1 MDSKNELFEVEFTDK
16 CIEDME
22 EIYEYIANNLKENN
36 SAKRLMTEVMD
47 KVLNLKNTPELYMKI
62 GKKDKLK
69 REYYRMVVKNYIIL
83 YTVDFDNKKVYI
95 SQMIYGKRNYLK
107 QKRITGGS
115 KMYDVIVIGSGPAG
129 ITAAIYSKRRNL
141 SILVISKGNGTLQK
155 AEKIDNYYGFENG
168 ISGKELYVNGIKQ
181 AKNLGIDF
189 IEDEVIN
196 IEYINQFT
204 IETVNSKYEAK
215 AVILATGVS
224 RNVPNIKGIKE
235 FEGKGVSYCAV
246 CDSFFYKGKDV
257 AVLGDG
263 NYAIHEFETLKPIAS
278 SVTILTNGNT
288 MVENRDS
295 SIEVNSKKIR
305 EFRGDT
311 KLEKVEFEDNTIQNL
326 NGVFIAM
333 GTASSS
339 DLARKIGARIE
350 NNNIVVNENME
361 TTVPGLFAC
370 GDCTGG
376 LLQIS
381 KAVYEGAKAG
391 LAVLK

>member
-1 MDSKNELFEVEFTDK
+1 
-16 CIEDME
+16 
-22 EIYEYIANNLKENN
+22 
-36 SAKRLMTEVMD
+36 
-47 KVLNLKNTPELYMKI
+47 
-62 GKKDKLK
+62 
-69 REYYRMVVKNYIIL
+69 
-83 YTVDFDNKKVYI
+83 
-95 SQMIYGKRNYLK
+95 
-107 QKRITGGS
+107 
-115 KMYDVIVIGSGPAG
+115 MYDVIVIGSGPAG
-129 ITAAIYSKRRNL
+129 ITAAIYAKRRNL
-141 SILVISKGNGTLQK
+141 SILVISKGNGALQK

-168 ISGKELYVNGIKQ
+168 ISGKELYENGIKQ

-189 IEDEVIN
+189 IEDEIIN

-204 IETVNSKYEAK
+204 VETVNSKYEAK

-263 NYAIHEFETLKPIAS
+263 NYAIHEFETLKPVAS
-278 SVTILTNGNT
+278 SVTILTNGNN

-311 KLEKVEFEDNTIQNL
+311 KLEEVEFEDNTIQNL

-350 NNNIVVNENME
+350 NNNIIVNENME

-381 KAVYEGAKAG
+381 KAVYEGAKAA
-391 LAVLK
+391 LHIIANNKL

>member
-1 MDSKNELFEVEFTDK
+1 
-16 CIEDME
+16 
-22 EIYEYIANNLKENN
+22 
-36 SAKRLMTEVMD
+36 
-47 KVLNLKNTPELYMKI
+47 
-62 GKKDKLK
+62 
-69 REYYRMVVKNYIIL
+69 
-83 YTVDFDNKKVYI
+83 
-95 SQMIYGKRNYLK
+95 
-107 QKRITGGS
+107 
-115 KMYDVIVIGSGPAG
+115 MYDVIVIGSGPAG
-129 ITAAIYSKRRNL
+129 ITAAIYAKRRNL

-224 RNVPNIKGIKE
+224 RKVPNIKGIKE

-311 KLEKVEFEDNTIQNL
+311 KLEEVEFEDNTIQNL

-361 TTVPGLFAC
+361 TTVPSLFAC

>member
-1 MDSKNELFEVEFTDK
+1 
-16 CIEDME
+16 
-22 EIYEYIANNLKENN
+22 
-36 SAKRLMTEVMD
+36 
-47 KVLNLKNTPELYMKI
+47 
-62 GKKDKLK
+62 
-69 REYYRMVVKNYIIL
+69 
-83 YTVDFDNKKVYI
+83 
-95 SQMIYGKRNYLK
+95 
-107 QKRITGGS
+107 
-115 KMYDVIVIGSGPAG
+115 MYDVIVIGSGPAG
-129 ITAAIYSKRRNL
+129 ITAAIYAKRRNI
-141 SILVISKGNGTLQK
+141 STLVISKGSGALQK
-155 AEKIDNYYGFENG
+155 AEKIDNYYGFVNG
-168 ISGKELYVNGIKQ
+168 ISGKELYKNGIEQ

-196 IEYINQFT
+196 IECIDQFT
-204 IETVNSKYEAK
+204 VETVNSKYEAK
-215 AVILATGVS
+215 AVILATGAS

-263 NYAIHEFETLKPIAS
+263 NYAIHELETLKPVAS

-311 KLEKVEFEDNTIQNL
+311 KLEEVEFEDNTIQNL

-350 NNNIVVNENME
+350 NNNIIVNENME

-391 LAVLK
+391 LAVLKNN

>member
-1 MDSKNELFEVEFTDK
+1 
-16 CIEDME
+16 
-22 EIYEYIANNLKENN
+22 
-36 SAKRLMTEVMD
+36 
-47 KVLNLKNTPELYMKI
+47 
-62 GKKDKLK
+62 
-69 REYYRMVVKNYIIL
+69 
-83 YTVDFDNKKVYI
+83 
-95 SQMIYGKRNYLK
+95 
-107 QKRITGGS
+107 
-115 KMYDVIVIGSGPAG
+115 MYDVIVIGSGPAG

-141 SILVISKGNGTLQK
+141 SILVISKGNGALQK

-168 ISGKELYVNGIKQ
+168 ISGKDLYENGIKQ

-196 IEYINQFT
+196 IEYINYFNV
-204 IETVNSKYEAK
+204 ETVNSKYESK
-215 AVILATGVS
+215 SVILATGAS

-263 NYAIHEFETLKPIAS
+263 NYAIHEFETLKPVAS
-278 SVTILTNGNT
+278 SVIILTNGND
-288 MVENRDS
+288 MIENRDS
-295 SIEVNSKKIR
+295 SIEVNNKKIR
-305 EFRGDT
+305 EFRGNT
-311 KLEKVEFEDNTIQNL
+311 KLEEVEFEDNTTQNL
-326 NGVFIAM
+326 NGIFVAM
-333 GTASSS
+333 GTASSC

-350 NNNIVVNENME
+350 NNNIIVNENME

-381 KAVYEGAKAG
+381 KAVYDGTKAG
-391 LAVLK
+391 LAVLKNN

>member
-1 MDSKNELFEVEFTDK
+1 
-16 CIEDME
+16 
-22 EIYEYIANNLKENN
+22 
-36 SAKRLMTEVMD
+36 
-47 KVLNLKNTPELYMKI
+47 
-62 GKKDKLK
+62 
-69 REYYRMVVKNYIIL
+69 
-83 YTVDFDNKKVYI
+83 
-95 SQMIYGKRNYLK
+95 
-107 QKRITGGS
+107 
-115 KMYDVIVIGSGPAG
+115 MYDVIVIGSGPAG
-129 ITAAIYSKRRNL
+129 ITAAIYAKRRNL
-141 SILVISKGNGTLQK
+141 SILVISNGMGALQK

-168 ISGKELYVNGIKQ
+168 VSGKKLYENGIKQ

-224 RNVPNIKGIKE
+224 RNIPNIKGIKE

-263 NYAIHEFETLKPIAS
+263 NYAIHEFETLKPVAS

-311 KLEKVEFEDNTIQNL
+311 KLEEVEFEDNTIQNL

-350 NNNIVVNENME
+350 NNNIIVNENME

>member
-1 MDSKNELFEVEFTDK
+1 
-16 CIEDME
+16 
-22 EIYEYIANNLKENN
+22 
-36 SAKRLMTEVMD
+36 
-47 KVLNLKNTPELYMKI
+47 
-62 GKKDKLK
+62 
-69 REYYRMVVKNYIIL
+69 
-83 YTVDFDNKKVYI
+83 
-95 SQMIYGKRNYLK
+95 
-107 QKRITGGS
+107 
-115 KMYDVIVIGSGPAG
+115 MYDAIIIGSGPAG
-129 ITAAIYSKRRNL
+129 ITAAIYAKRRNL
-141 SILVISKGNGTLQK
+141 SILVISKGNGALQK
-155 AEKIDNYYGFENG
+155 AEKIDNYYGFEDG
-168 ISGKELYVNGIKQ
+168 ISGKALYENGIKQ

-235 FEGKGVSYCAV
+235 FEGKGVSYCAL

-257 AVLGDG
+257 AVLGNG
-263 NYAIHEFETLKPIAS
+263 NYAIHEFETLKPVVNSA
-278 SVTILTNGNT
+278 TIFTNGDT

-311 KLEKVEFEDNTIQNL
+311 KLKKVEFEDNTTQNL
-326 NGVFIAM
+326 SGVFIAM
-333 GTASSS
+333 GVASSC

-350 NNNIVVNENME
+350 NNNIIVNENME
-361 TTVPGLFAC
+361 TTVPGLLAC

-391 LAVLK
+391 LAVLKNR

>member
-1 MDSKNELFEVEFTDK
+1 
-16 CIEDME
+16 
-22 EIYEYIANNLKENN
+22 
-36 SAKRLMTEVMD
+36 
-47 KVLNLKNTPELYMKI
+47 
-62 GKKDKLK
+62 
-69 REYYRMVVKNYIIL
+69 
-83 YTVDFDNKKVYI
+83 
-95 SQMIYGKRNYLK
+95 
-107 QKRITGGS
+107 
-115 KMYDVIVIGSGPAG
+115 MYDVIVIGSGPAG
-129 ITAAIYSKRRNL
+129 ITAAIYAKRRNL
-141 SILVISKGNGTLQK
+141 SILVISKGIGALQK
-155 AEKIDNYYGFENG
+155 TEKIDNYYGFESG
-168 ISGKELYVNGIKQ
+168 ISGKELYENGVKQ

-278 SVTILTNGNT
+278 SVTILTNGNA
-288 MVENRDS
+288 MVENRNS
-295 SIEVNSKKIR
+295 SIEVNNKKIR

-311 KLEKVEFEDNTIQNL
+311 KLEEVEFEDNTIQNL

-350 NNNIVVNENME
+350 NNNIIVNENME

-391 LAVLK
+391 LAVLKNN

>member
-1 MDSKNELFEVEFTDK
+1 
-16 CIEDME
+16 
-22 EIYEYIANNLKENN
+22 
-36 SAKRLMTEVMD
+36 
-47 KVLNLKNTPELYMKI
+47 
-62 GKKDKLK
+62 
-69 REYYRMVVKNYIIL
+69 
-83 YTVDFDNKKVYI
+83 
-95 SQMIYGKRNYLK
+95 
-107 QKRITGGS
+107 
-115 KMYDVIVIGSGPAG
+115 MYDVIVIGSGPAG

-305 EFRGDT
+305 EFRGNT
-311 KLEKVEFEDNTIQNL
+311 KLEEVEFEDNTIQNL

-350 NNNIVVNENME
+350 NNNIIVNENME

>member
-1 MDSKNELFEVEFTDK
+1 
-16 CIEDME
+16 
-22 EIYEYIANNLKENN
+22 
-36 SAKRLMTEVMD
+36 
-47 KVLNLKNTPELYMKI
+47 
-62 GKKDKLK
+62 
-69 REYYRMVVKNYIIL
+69 
-83 YTVDFDNKKVYI
+83 
-95 SQMIYGKRNYLK
+95 
-107 QKRITGGS
+107 
-115 KMYDVIVIGSGPAG
+115 MYDVIVIGSGPAG
-129 ITAAIYSKRRNL
+129 ITAAIYAKRRKL
-141 SILVISKGNGTLQK
+141 SILVISKGNGALQK
-155 AEKIDNYYGFENG
+155 TEKIDNYYGFENG
-168 ISGKELYVNGIKQ
+168 ISGEELYENGIKQ

-196 IEYINQFT
+196 IKYINQFT
-204 IETVNSKYEAK
+204 VETVNSKYEAK

-235 FEGKGVSYCAV
+235 FEGKGVSYCAI
-246 CDSFFYKGKDV
+246 CDSFFYKDKDV

-263 NYAIHEFETLKPIAS
+263 NYAIHEFETLKPVAS

-311 KLEKVEFEDNTIQNL
+311 KLEEVEFEDNTIQSL

-350 NNNIVVNENME
+350 NNNIIVNENME

>member
-1 MDSKNELFEVEFTDK
+1 
-16 CIEDME
+16 
-22 EIYEYIANNLKENN
+22 
-36 SAKRLMTEVMD
+36 
-47 KVLNLKNTPELYMKI
+47 
-62 GKKDKLK
+62 
-69 REYYRMVVKNYIIL
+69 
-83 YTVDFDNKKVYI
+83 
-95 SQMIYGKRNYLK
+95 
-107 QKRITGGS
+107 
-115 KMYDVIVIGSGPAG
+115 MYDVIVIGSGPAG
-129 ITAAIYSKRRNL
+129 ITAAIYAKRRNL
-141 SILVISKGNGTLQK
+141 SILVISKGISALQK

-168 ISGKELYVNGIKQ
+168 ISGKELYENGIKQ
-181 AKNLGIDF
+181 AKNLSIDF
-189 IEDEVIN
+189 IEDEIIN

-204 IETVNSKYEAK
+204 VETVNSKYEAK

-263 NYAIHEFETLKPIAS
+263 NYAIHEFETLKPVAS
-278 SVTILTNGNT
+278 SVTILTNGNN

-311 KLEKVEFEDNTIQNL
+311 KLEEVEFEDNTIQNL

-350 NNNIVVNENME
+350 NNNIIVNENME

-391 LAVLK
+391 LVVLK

>member
-1 MDSKNELFEVEFTDK
+1 
-16 CIEDME
+16 
-22 EIYEYIANNLKENN
+22 
-36 SAKRLMTEVMD
+36 
-47 KVLNLKNTPELYMKI
+47 
-62 GKKDKLK
+62 
-69 REYYRMVVKNYIIL
+69 
-83 YTVDFDNKKVYI
+83 
-95 SQMIYGKRNYLK
+95 
-107 QKRITGGS
+107 
-115 KMYDVIVIGSGPAG
+115 MYDVIVIGSGPAG
-129 ITAAIYSKRRNL
+129 ITAAIYAKRRNL

-189 IEDEVIN
+189 IEDEIIN

-278 SVTILTNGNT
+278 SVTILTNGNA

-295 SIEVNSKKIR
+295 SIEVNNKKIR

-311 KLEKVEFEDNTIQNL
+311 KLEKVEFEDNTIQYL

-350 NNNIVVNENME
+350 NNNIIINENME

-391 LAVLK
+391 LAVLKNN

>member
-1 MDSKNELFEVEFTDK
+1 
-16 CIEDME
+16 
-22 EIYEYIANNLKENN
+22 
-36 SAKRLMTEVMD
+36 
-47 KVLNLKNTPELYMKI
+47 
-62 GKKDKLK
+62 
-69 REYYRMVVKNYIIL
+69 
-83 YTVDFDNKKVYI
+83 
-95 SQMIYGKRNYLK
+95 
-107 QKRITGGS
+107 
-115 KMYDVIVIGSGPAG
+115 MYDVIVIGSGPAG
-129 ITAAIYSKRRNL
+129 ITAAIYAKRRNL
-141 SILVISKGNGTLQK
+141 SILVISKGISALQK
-155 AEKIDNYYGFENG
+155 AEKIDNYYGFESG
-168 ISGKELYVNGIKQ
+168 ISGKELYENGVKQ

-278 SVTILTNGNT
+278 SVTILTNGNA

-295 SIEVNSKKIR
+295 SIEVNNKKIR
-305 EFRGDT
+305 EFRGNT
-311 KLEKVEFEDNTIQNL
+311 KLEEVEFEDNTIQNL

-350 NNNIVVNENME
+350 NNNIIVNENME

-391 LAVLK
+391 LAVLKNN

>member
-1 MDSKNELFEVEFTDK
+1 
-16 CIEDME
+16 
-22 EIYEYIANNLKENN
+22 
-36 SAKRLMTEVMD
+36 
-47 KVLNLKNTPELYMKI
+47 
-62 GKKDKLK
+62 
-69 REYYRMVVKNYIIL
+69 
-83 YTVDFDNKKVYI
+83 
-95 SQMIYGKRNYLK
+95 
-107 QKRITGGS
+107 
-115 KMYDVIVIGSGPAG
+115 MYDVIVIGSGPAG
-129 ITAAIYSKRRNL
+129 ITAAIYAKRRNL

-189 IEDEVIN
+189 IEDEIIN

-278 SVTILTNGNT
+278 SVSILTNGNA

-295 SIEVNSKKIR
+295 SIEVNNKKIR

-311 KLEKVEFEDNTIQNL
+311 KLEKVEFEDNTIQYL

-350 NNNIVVNENME
+350 NNNIIVNENME

-391 LAVLK
+391 LAVLKNN

>member
-1 MDSKNELFEVEFTDK
+1 
-16 CIEDME
+16 
-22 EIYEYIANNLKENN
+22 
-36 SAKRLMTEVMD
+36 
-47 KVLNLKNTPELYMKI
+47 
-62 GKKDKLK
+62 
-69 REYYRMVVKNYIIL
+69 
-83 YTVDFDNKKVYI
+83 
-95 SQMIYGKRNYLK
+95 
-107 QKRITGGS
+107 
-115 KMYDVIVIGSGPAG
+115 MYDVIVIGSGPAG
-129 ITAAIYSKRRNL
+129 ITAAIYAKRRNL

-288 MVENRDS
+288 IVENRDS

-361 TTVPGLFAC
+361 TTVPSLFAC

>member
-1 MDSKNELFEVEFTDK
+1 
-16 CIEDME
+16 
-22 EIYEYIANNLKENN
+22 
-36 SAKRLMTEVMD
+36 
-47 KVLNLKNTPELYMKI
+47 
-62 GKKDKLK
+62 
-69 REYYRMVVKNYIIL
+69 
-83 YTVDFDNKKVYI
+83 
-95 SQMIYGKRNYLK
+95 
-107 QKRITGGS
+107 
-115 KMYDVIVIGSGPAG
+115 MYDVIVIGSGPAG
-129 ITAAIYSKRRNL
+129 ITAAIYAKRRNL
-141 SILVISKGNGTLQK
+141 SILVISKGISALQK

-189 IEDEVIN
+189 IEDEIIN

-278 SVTILTNGNT
+278 SVTILTNGNA

-295 SIEVNSKKIR
+295 SIEVNNKKIR
-305 EFRGDT
+305 EFRGNS
-311 KLEKVEFEDNTIQNL
+311 KLEEVEFEDNTIQYL

-339 DLARKIGARIE
+339 DIARKIGARIE
-350 NNNIVVNENME
+350 NNNIIVNENME

-391 LAVLK
+391 LAVLKNN

>member
-1 MDSKNELFEVEFTDK
+1 
-16 CIEDME
+16 
-22 EIYEYIANNLKENN
+22 
-36 SAKRLMTEVMD
+36 
-47 KVLNLKNTPELYMKI
+47 
-62 GKKDKLK
+62 
-69 REYYRMVVKNYIIL
+69 
-83 YTVDFDNKKVYI
+83 
-95 SQMIYGKRNYLK
+95 
-107 QKRITGGS
+107 
-115 KMYDVIVIGSGPAG
+115 MYDVIVIGSGPAG
-129 ITAAIYSKRRNL
+129 ITAAIYAKRRKL
-141 SILVISKGNGTLQK
+141 SILVISKGSGALQK
-155 AEKIDNYYGFENG
+155 TEKIDNYYGFENG
-168 ISGKELYVNGIKQ
+168 ISGEELYENGIKQ

-196 IEYINQFT
+196 IKYINQFT
-204 IETVNSKYEAK
+204 VETVNSKYEAK

-235 FEGKGVSYCAV
+235 FEGKGVSYCAI
-246 CDSFFYKGKDV
+246 CDSFFYKDKDV

-263 NYAIHEFETLKPIAS
+263 NYAIHEFETLKPVAS

-311 KLEKVEFEDNTIQNL
+311 KLEEVEFEDNTIQSL

-350 NNNIVVNENME
+350 NNNIIVNENME

-391 LAVLK
+391 LAVLKNN

>member
-1 MDSKNELFEVEFTDK
+1 
-16 CIEDME
+16 
-22 EIYEYIANNLKENN
+22 
-36 SAKRLMTEVMD
+36 
-47 KVLNLKNTPELYMKI
+47 
-62 GKKDKLK
+62 
-69 REYYRMVVKNYIIL
+69 
-83 YTVDFDNKKVYI
+83 
-95 SQMIYGKRNYLK
+95 
-107 QKRITGGS
+107 
-115 KMYDVIVIGSGPAG
+115 MYDVIVIGSGPAG

-305 EFRGDT
+305 EFRGNT
-311 KLEKVEFEDNTIQNL
+311 KLEEVEFEDNTIQNL

-350 NNNIVVNENME
+350 NNNIIVNENME

-391 LAVLK
+391 LAVLKNN

>member
-1 MDSKNELFEVEFTDK
+1 
-16 CIEDME
+16 
-22 EIYEYIANNLKENN
+22 
-36 SAKRLMTEVMD
+36 
-47 KVLNLKNTPELYMKI
+47 
-62 GKKDKLK
+62 
-69 REYYRMVVKNYIIL
+69 
-83 YTVDFDNKKVYI
+83 
-95 SQMIYGKRNYLK
+95 
-107 QKRITGGS
+107 
-115 KMYDVIVIGSGPAG
+115 MYDVIVIGSGPAG
-129 ITAAIYSKRRNL
+129 ITAAIYAKRRSL
-141 SILVISKGNGTLQK
+141 SILVMSKGMGALQK
-155 AEKIDNYYGFENG
+155 AEKIDNYYGFESG
-168 ISGKELYVNGIKQ
+168 ISGKELYENGVKQ

-263 NYAIHEFETLKPIAS
+263 NYAIHEFETLKPVAS

-311 KLEKVEFEDNTIQNL
+311 KLEEVEFEDNTIQNL

-361 TTVPGLFAC
+361 TTVPSLFAC

-391 LAVLK
+391 LAVLKNN

>member
-1 MDSKNELFEVEFTDK
+1 
-16 CIEDME
+16 
-22 EIYEYIANNLKENN
+22 
-36 SAKRLMTEVMD
+36 
-47 KVLNLKNTPELYMKI
+47 
-62 GKKDKLK
+62 
-69 REYYRMVVKNYIIL
+69 
-83 YTVDFDNKKVYI
+83 
-95 SQMIYGKRNYLK
+95 
-107 QKRITGGS
+107 
-115 KMYDVIVIGSGPAG
+115 MYDVIVIGSGPAG
-129 ITAAIYSKRRNL
+129 ITAAIYAKRRNL

-311 KLEKVEFEDNTIQNL
+311 KLEEVEFEDNTIQNL

-350 NNNIVVNENME
+350 NNNIIVNENME

-391 LAVLK
+391 LAVLKKN

>member
-1 MDSKNELFEVEFTDK
+1 
-16 CIEDME
+16 
-22 EIYEYIANNLKENN
+22 
-36 SAKRLMTEVMD
+36 
-47 KVLNLKNTPELYMKI
+47 
-62 GKKDKLK
+62 
-69 REYYRMVVKNYIIL
+69 
-83 YTVDFDNKKVYI
+83 
-95 SQMIYGKRNYLK
+95 
-107 QKRITGGS
+107 
-115 KMYDVIVIGSGPAG
+115 MYDVIVIGSGPAG
-129 ITAAIYSKRRNL
+129 ITAAIYAKRRNL
-141 SILVISKGNGTLQK
+141 SILVISKGISALQK

-189 IEDEVIN
+189 IEDEIIN

-278 SVTILTNGNT
+278 SVTILTNGNA

-295 SIEVNSKKIR
+295 SIEVNNKKIR

-311 KLEKVEFEDNTIQNL
+311 KLEKVEFEDNTIQYL

-339 DLARKIGARIE
+339 DIARKIGARIE
-350 NNNIVVNENME
+350 NNNIIVNENME

-391 LAVLK
+391 LAVLKNN

>member
-1 MDSKNELFEVEFTDK
+1 
-16 CIEDME
+16 
-22 EIYEYIANNLKENN
+22 
-36 SAKRLMTEVMD
+36 
-47 KVLNLKNTPELYMKI
+47 
-62 GKKDKLK
+62 
-69 REYYRMVVKNYIIL
+69 
-83 YTVDFDNKKVYI
+83 
-95 SQMIYGKRNYLK
+95 
-107 QKRITGGS
+107 
-115 KMYDVIVIGSGPAG
+115 MYDVIVIGSGPAG
-129 ITAAIYSKRRNL
+129 ITAAIYAKRRNL
-141 SILVISKGNGTLQK
+141 SILVISKGISALQK

-189 IEDEVIN
+189 IEDEIIN

-246 CDSFFYKGKDV
+246 CDSFFYKDKEV

-263 NYAIHEFETLKPIAS
+263 NYAIHEFETLKPVAS

-311 KLEKVEFEDNTIQNL
+311 KLEEVEFEDNTIQSL

-350 NNNIVVNENME
+350 NNNIIVNENME

-391 LAVLK
+391 LAVLKNN

>member
-1 MDSKNELFEVEFTDK
+1 
-16 CIEDME
+16 
-22 EIYEYIANNLKENN
+22 
-36 SAKRLMTEVMD
+36 
-47 KVLNLKNTPELYMKI
+47 
-62 GKKDKLK
+62 
-69 REYYRMVVKNYIIL
+69 
-83 YTVDFDNKKVYI
+83 
-95 SQMIYGKRNYLK
+95 
-107 QKRITGGS
+107 
-115 KMYDVIVIGSGPAG
+115 MYDVIVIGSGPAG
-129 ITAAIYSKRRNL
+129 ITAAIYAKRRNL

-263 NYAIHEFETLKPIAS
+263 NYAIHEFETLKPVAS

-311 KLEKVEFEDNTIQNL
+311 KLKEVEFEDNTIQNL

-350 NNNIVVNENME
+350 NNNIIVNENME

-391 LAVLK
+391 LAVLKNN

>member
-1 MDSKNELFEVEFTDK
+1 
-16 CIEDME
+16 
-22 EIYEYIANNLKENN
+22 
-36 SAKRLMTEVMD
+36 
-47 KVLNLKNTPELYMKI
+47 
-62 GKKDKLK
+62 
-69 REYYRMVVKNYIIL
+69 
-83 YTVDFDNKKVYI
+83 
-95 SQMIYGKRNYLK
+95 
-107 QKRITGGS
+107 
-115 KMYDVIVIGSGPAG
+115 MYDVIVIGSGPAG
-129 ITAAIYSKRRNL
+129 ITAAIYAKRRNL

-246 CDSFFYKGKDV
+246 CDSFFYKDKDV

-263 NYAIHEFETLKPIAS
+263 NYAIHEFETLKPVAS

-311 KLEKVEFEDNTIQNL
+311 KLEEVEFEDNTIQSL

-350 NNNIVVNENME
+350 NNNIIVNESME

-391 LAVLK
+391 LAVLKNN

>member
-1 MDSKNELFEVEFTDK
+1 
-16 CIEDME
+16 
-22 EIYEYIANNLKENN
+22 
-36 SAKRLMTEVMD
+36 
-47 KVLNLKNTPELYMKI
+47 
-62 GKKDKLK
+62 
-69 REYYRMVVKNYIIL
+69 
-83 YTVDFDNKKVYI
+83 
-95 SQMIYGKRNYLK
+95 
-107 QKRITGGS
+107 
-115 KMYDVIVIGSGPAG
+115 MYDVIVIGSGPAG
-129 ITAAIYSKRRNL
+129 ITAAIYAKRRNL
-141 SILVISKGNGTLQK
+141 SILVISKGNGALQK

-168 ISGKELYVNGIKQ
+168 ISGKELYENGIKQ

-196 IEYINQFT
+196 IEYINQFAV
-204 IETVNSKYEAK
+204 ETVNSKYEAK

-224 RNVPNIKGIKE
+224 RNIPNIKGIKE

-311 KLEKVEFEDNTIQNL
+311 KLEEVEFEDNTIQNL

-361 TTVPGLFAC
+361 TTVPSLFAC

>member
-1 MDSKNELFEVEFTDK
+1 
-16 CIEDME
+16 
-22 EIYEYIANNLKENN
+22 
-36 SAKRLMTEVMD
+36 
-47 KVLNLKNTPELYMKI
+47 
-62 GKKDKLK
+62 
-69 REYYRMVVKNYIIL
+69 
-83 YTVDFDNKKVYI
+83 
-95 SQMIYGKRNYLK
+95 
-107 QKRITGGS
+107 
-115 KMYDVIVIGSGPAG
+115 MYDVIVIGSGPAG
-129 ITAAIYSKRRNL
+129 ITAAIYAKRRNL

-263 NYAIHEFETLKPIAS
+263 NYAIHEFETLKPVAS

-311 KLEKVEFEDNTIQNL
+311 KLEEVEFEDNTIQNL

-350 NNNIVVNENME
+350 NNNIIVNENME

-391 LAVLK
+391 LAVLKNN

>member
-1 MDSKNELFEVEFTDK
+1 
-16 CIEDME
+16 
-22 EIYEYIANNLKENN
+22 
-36 SAKRLMTEVMD
+36 
-47 KVLNLKNTPELYMKI
+47 
-62 GKKDKLK
+62 
-69 REYYRMVVKNYIIL
+69 
-83 YTVDFDNKKVYI
+83 
-95 SQMIYGKRNYLK
+95 
-107 QKRITGGS
+107 
-115 KMYDVIVIGSGPAG
+115 MYDVIVIGSGPAG
-129 ITAAIYSKRRNL
+129 ITAAIYAKRRSL
-141 SILVISKGNGTLQK
+141 SILVISKGMGALQK

-168 ISGKELYVNGIKQ
+168 ISGKELYENGVKQ

-311 KLEKVEFEDNTIQNL
+311 KLEEVEFEDNTIQNL

-361 TTVPGLFAC
+361 T
-370 GDCTGG
+370 
-376 LLQIS
+376 I
-381 KAVYEGAKAG
+381 
-391 LAVLK
+391 

>member
-1 MDSKNELFEVEFTDK
+1 
-16 CIEDME
+16 
-22 EIYEYIANNLKENN
+22 
-36 SAKRLMTEVMD
+36 
-47 KVLNLKNTPELYMKI
+47 
-62 GKKDKLK
+62 
-69 REYYRMVVKNYIIL
+69 
-83 YTVDFDNKKVYI
+83 
-95 SQMIYGKRNYLK
+95 
-107 QKRITGGS
+107 
-115 KMYDVIVIGSGPAG
+115 MYDVIVIGSGPAG
-129 ITAAIYSKRRNL
+129 ITAAIYAKRRNL
-141 SILVISKGNGTLQK
+141 SILVISKGIGALQK
-155 AEKIDNYYGFENG
+155 TEKIDNYYGFESG
-168 ISGKELYVNGIKQ
+168 ISGKELYENGVKQ

-278 SVTILTNGNT
+278 SVTILTNGNA
-288 MVENRDS
+288 MVENRNS
-295 SIEVNSKKIR
+295 SIEVNNKKIR

-311 KLEKVEFEDNTIQNL
+311 KLEEVEFEDNTIQNL

-339 DLARKIGARIE
+339 DLARKIGGRIE
-350 NNNIVVNENME
+350 NNNIIVNENME

-391 LAVLK
+391 LAVLKK